1 MREEMWYPSKNKSRT
16 SDSRESEVARV
27 FTAAHRDCHIRK
39 IFFYFGPFI
48 NNILHLN
55 LIKFYFQIWQFSI
68 ARSALAWFLIVTPNP
83 WRDSLHVDIRCHINP
98 VGPVIFFGTQ
108 NEPHYFDW
116 RGFSMSRATPL
127 DMTHFRS
134 KSAKSIFLS
143 FNIFPK

>member
-1 MREEMWYPSKNKSRT
+1 VLKKLNVKYLKIEGVYERRNVISQQKQIT
-16 SDSRESEVARV
+16 HRESEVARV

-68 ARSALAWFLIVTPNP
+68 ARIALAWFLIVTPKP
-83 WRDSLHVDIRCHINP
+83 LTRLTPCRHQMSHQSGRSRHI
-98 VGPVIFFGTQ
+98 FRTQ

-116 RGFSMSRATPL
+116 RGFSMSPPPL
-127 DMTHFRS
+127 WTWL
-134 KSAKSIFLS
+134 ILG
-143 FNIFPK
+143 